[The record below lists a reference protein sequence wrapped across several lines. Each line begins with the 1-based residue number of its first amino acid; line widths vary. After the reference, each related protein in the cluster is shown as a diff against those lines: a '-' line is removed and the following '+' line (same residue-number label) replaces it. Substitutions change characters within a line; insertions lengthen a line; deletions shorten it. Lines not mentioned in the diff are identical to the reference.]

1 MEGQVESSDAMNLT
15 VNRRKSLGGDHA
27 LWCWWLNQS
36 VVGFVQ
42 LGLVM

>member
-15 VNRRKSLGGDHA
+15 VNTRKSLGDHA

-42 LGLVM
+42 LGLVI